1 MIIAKERLQLA
12 ESLKDEKLINQGL
25 MNIADVMNKMGKHE
39 NALIMLGKVK
49 RTEDVKKGFIFLLSI
64 PHHLLVLL

>member
-1 MIIAKERLQLA
+1 
-12 ESLKDEKLINQGL
+12 

-49 RTEDVKKGFIFLLSI
+49 RTEDVKKDTYFYYLYHTFTYPAIMM
-64 PHHLLVLL
+64 P

>member
-1 MIIAKERLQLA
+1 
-12 ESLKDEKLINQGL
+12 

-49 RTEDVKKGFIFLLSI
+49 RTEDVKKDTYFYYLYHTIYLSCYNV
-64 PHHLLVLL
+64 P

>member
-1 MIIAKERLQLA
+1 
-12 ESLKDEKLINQGL
+12 

-49 RTEDVKKGFIFLLSI
+49 RTEDVKRILISI
-64 PHHLLVLL
+64 IYTTPFTYPAIMMP